1 MVYSPRMTDQ
11 TPTGNTQASSASRWQ
26 LIALTAIIAIVLGFG
41 GGLASRALFPAKQ
54 GKIGPQGV
62 AGKPGPPG
70 NQGATGPAGSA
81 ANLDLS
87 RFGYCVNIQYGT
99 SNTVT
104 YVSSVGISD
113 PIDNDGTLSCP
124 SGTYTNLE
132 PVLPDGNPSHYTP

>member
-1 MVYSPRMTDQ
+1 M
-11 TPTGNTQASSASRWQ
+11 
-26 LIALTAIIAIVLGFG
+26 LTAIIAIVLGFG

-54 GKIGPQGV
+54 GKTGLQGI

-87 RFGYCVNIQYGT
+87 RFGYCVNIQYGN
-99 SNTVT
+99 SGTVS
-104 YVSSVGISD
+104 YVSSVEISD

-132 PVLPDGNPSHYTP
+132 PVLPNGNPSHYTP